1 MMKNFL
7 KKFGKCNP
15 NYYLC
20 IIEKIKHENYGK
32 SRRQNSHRENG

>member
-1 MMKNFL
+1 MKLFS
-7 KKFGKCNP
+7 KKFGKYNP

-32 SRRQNSHRENG
+32 SRR